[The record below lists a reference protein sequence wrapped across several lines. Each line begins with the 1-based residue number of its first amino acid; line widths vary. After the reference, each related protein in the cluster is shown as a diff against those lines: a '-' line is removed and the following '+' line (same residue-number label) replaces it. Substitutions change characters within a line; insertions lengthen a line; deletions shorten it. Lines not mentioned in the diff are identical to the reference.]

1 MSMRAHRCK
10 QWHGALHRDTRPVS
24 RAVDASTVCVG
35 LGSTFHSSG
44 VLKTARR
51 WEALEAA
58 FAEIVETGGD
68 MAQYKQRWRQGH
80 WWWLTTASDVV
91 YAGPNV
97 GMNCKKARLQGM
109 IS

>member
-1 MSMRAHRCK
+1 M
-10 QWHGALHRDTRPVS
+10 
-24 RAVDASTVCVG
+24 CVG